1 MSITPES
8 ANDLVRV
15 FLADAYRMRPRRAG
29 KTVEHPIAVGE
40 LLTDDRQPPTVV
52 VAGLLHD
59 VLEDTDITPAELHT
73 RFGADNARL
82 VEALTQ
88 DTAIVRYGE
97 RKAALRRQIL
107 DADPEAAIVSLADKA
122 AKLQSVEYRPKRPS
136 DGALPGDA
144 RWDRGALRTQSPE
157 RTITRA
163 AQALARE
170 ITASA
175 LERRRPAKRAR
186 PPALPRIRSSSCQAP
201 GYPPHRSTS
210 ARRERQMS
218 KPG

>member
-8 ANDLVRV
+8 AHDLARV
-15 FLADAYRMRPRRAG
+15 FLADAYRMRLRRAG

-59 VLEDTDITPAELHT
+59 VLEDTDVTPAELRT
-73 RFGADNARL
+73 RFGPDIACL

-88 DTAIVRYGE
+88 DTAIVNYGE

-122 AKLQSVEYRPKRPS
+122 AKLQSVEYRPKHRRMAHYQATL
-136 DGALPGDA
+136 DGIEA
-144 RWDRGALRTQSPE
+144 RYGRSRLSERLREQLERWPE
-157 RTITRA
+157 R
-163 AQALARE
+163 
-170 ITASA
+170 
-175 LERRRPAKRAR
+175 
-186 PPALPRIRSSSCQAP
+186 
-201 GYPPHRSTS
+201 
-210 ARRERQMS
+210 
-218 KPG
+218 

>member
-8 ANDLVRV
+8 AHDLARV
-15 FLADAYRMRPRRAG
+15 VLADAYRMRLRRAG

-59 VLEDTDITPAELHT
+59 VLEDTDVTPAELRT
-73 RFGADNARL
+73 RFGPDIARL

-88 DTAIVRYGE
+88 DTAIVNYGE

-122 AKLQSVEYRPKRPS
+122 AKLQSVEHRPKDRRMAHYRATLDGIEARYGRSRLSDDYAPS
-136 DGALPGDA
+136 SSAGPRDDRLSA
-144 RWDRGALRTQSPE
+144 RQ
-157 RTITRA
+157 
-163 AQALARE
+163 
-170 ITASA
+170 
-175 LERRRPAKRAR
+175 RRPAKRAR
-186 PPALPRIRSSSCQAP
+186 SPALARSGAHRAKRPAIRSIGLLQHVAS
-201 GYPPHRSTS
+201 G
-210 ARRERQMS
+210 
-218 KPG
+218 

>member
-1 MSITPES
+1 VSITPES

-59 VLEDTDITPAELHT
+59 VLEDTDVTPAELRT
-73 RFGADNARL
+73 RFGPDIACL

-88 DTAIVRYGE
+88 DTAIVNYGE

-107 DADPEAAIVSLADKA
+107 DADPEAAMCRSPTRLRSCRAW
-122 AKLQSVEYRPKRPS
+122 ST
-136 DGALPGDA
+136 
-144 RWDRGALRTQSPE
+144 DRNTVGWR
-157 RTITRA
+157 ITR
-163 AQALARE
+163 
-170 ITASA
+170 
-175 LERRRPAKRAR
+175 RRSMGSRRATD
-186 PPALPRIRSSSCQAP
+186 AVA
-201 GYPPHRSTS
+201 
-210 ARRERQMS
+210 
-218 KPG
+218 